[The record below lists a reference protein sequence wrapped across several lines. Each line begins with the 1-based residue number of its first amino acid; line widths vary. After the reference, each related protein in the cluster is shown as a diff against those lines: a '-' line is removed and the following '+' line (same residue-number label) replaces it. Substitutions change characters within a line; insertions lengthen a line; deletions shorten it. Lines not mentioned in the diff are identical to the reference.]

1 MKESAG
7 NERVIRILRVVADL
21 YPSVVGGIGVHA
33 HEMSKWQVKFG
44 HEVTVYTSN
53 ADGKATRESE
63 DGYEIVR
70 FKPLVKLI
78 GNSFMPGLFFKLRRA
93 RNDFDVIHAHSHLFL
108 ATNLCALA
116 RKLGLPP
123 LVITN
128 HGLMSQTAPL
138 WLQKIYIPTVA
149 KWTLNAADRVIC
161 YTSEEK
167 MRLEELGI
175 ATEKIKVIHNGVNT
189 EVFTPSKTR
198 KAETNNRILWIGRYV
213 PGKGVDCLVD
223 AFNILVHKNQD
234 FRLTM
239 VGEGP
244 LKAQVQ
250 DKVTNLGLGQH
261 VSFKSFIPNTELPK
275 LYRDSGAFVLTSI
288 NEGVPRTILE
298 AMACGVPV
306 VSTELPQLVKIVE
319 GCGLLV
325 PVEDAKAVADAVSRI
340 AADTELARILGKN
353 GCAKVAKHYSWE
365 NTVKETIELYE
376 ELIQWQKS

>member
-1 MKESAG
+1 
-7 NERVIRILRVVADL
+7 
-21 YPSVVGGIGVHA
+21 
-33 HEMSKWQVKFG
+33 MSKWQANFG
-44 HEVTVYTSN
+44 HEITIYTAN
-53 ADGKATRESE
+53 IDGTPEEELK
-63 DGYEIVR
+63 DGYKIIR
-70 FKPLVKLI
+70 FKSLVKLI
-78 GNSFMPGLFFKLRRA
+78 GNSFMPELFFKLRRA

-116 RKLGLPP
+116 RKLGSPP

-138 WLQKIYIPTVA
+138 WLQKIYMPTVA

-161 YTSEEK
+161 YTEEEK
-167 MRLEELGI
+167 MKLEELGI
-175 ATEKIKVIHNGVNT
+175 ATEKIKVIHNGINA
-189 EVFTPSKTR
+189 EVFTPPKTR

-213 PGKGVDCLVD
+213 PGKGVDCLID
-223 AFNILVHKNQD
+223 AFNILVHNNQD

-250 DKVTNLGLGQH
+250 DKVANLGLGQYT
-261 VSFKSFIPNTELPK
+261 SFKSFVPNSELPK
-275 LYRDSGAFVLTSI
+275 LYRNSGVFVLTSI

-298 AMACGVPV
+298 AMACRVPV
-306 VSTELPQLVKIVE
+306 VSTELPQLVKVVE

-340 AADTELARILGKN
+340 AADTELAQMLGEN
-353 GCAKVAKHYSWE
+353 GRLKVAKYYSWQD
-365 NTVKETIELYE
+365 TVKKTLELYE